1 MYGVCRNAKCQR
13 IEKEVAMASYTCVI
27 TNDTGAPMLCT
38 GYDKNVG
45 WKHNETPPNEI
56 PPGGKGTFCNAGQDS
71 AAGWAN
77 YAVTVEDQPITI
89 EFTWSI
95 PGVGHNAVSQIITPP
110 GYVYCHLTG
119 GNDSGQNPTN
129 YLTFDLSE

>member
-1 MYGVCRNAKCQR
+1 
-13 IEKEVAMASYTCVI
+13 MASYTCVI

-38 GYDKNVG
+38 GYDESVG
-45 WKHNETPPNEI
+45 WKNDETPPGEI
-56 PPGGKGTFCNAGQDS
+56 PSGGEGTFCNAGHDS

-77 YAVTVEDQPITI
+77 YAVTVNDQLITI

-95 PGVGHNAVSQIITPP
+95 PLVGHNSVNQIITPT
-110 GYVYCHLTG
+110 GYVYAHLTG